1 MNKKMSVLLG
11 DAVQR
16 RVTFLGPFGVG
27 KSTALRAVSDIPVVN
42 TDVLSGEQSADN
54 PEKTHTTVGFDY
66 GEWQFA
72 DGMRVGLC
80 GLPGQ
85 SRFDAVWDA
94 LLPQSS
100 GVVLWLFGNRANAVG
115 EMRQWLEEVSA
126 RLPMARLAV
135 AVTRLPEGFPDE
147 ALDPFRDCLADWHP
161 LAPVLSA
168 DPRKAGDVRQAIAM
182 SLASPLAPLGAA

>member
-1 MNKKMSVLLG
+1 MNKKMSTLLG

-16 RVTFLGPFGVG
+16 RVTFIGPFGVG
-27 KSTALRAVSDIPVVN
+27 KTTALRAVSDIPVVN
-42 TDVLSGEQSADN
+42 TDVGSGERSTDN
-54 PEKTHTTVGFDY
+54 PDKQQTTVGFDY
-66 GEWQFA
+66 GEWQFS
-72 DGMRVGLC
+72 DGLRVGLC

-100 GVVLWLFGNRANAVG
+100 GVVLWLFGNHPEPVR
-115 EMRQWLEEVSA
+115 EMRRWLEEISH

-135 AVTRLPEGFPDE
+135 AVTRMPEDFPDE
-147 ALDPFRDCLADWHP
+147 ALDPFRDCLAEWHP

-168 DPRKAGDVRQAIAM
+168 DPRKASDVRQAIAM
-182 SLASPLAPLGAA
+182 SLASPLAALSPA